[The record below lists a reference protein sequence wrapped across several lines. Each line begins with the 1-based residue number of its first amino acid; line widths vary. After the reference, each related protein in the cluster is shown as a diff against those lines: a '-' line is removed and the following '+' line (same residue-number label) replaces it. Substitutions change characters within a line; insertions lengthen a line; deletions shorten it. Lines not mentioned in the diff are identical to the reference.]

1 MNAEQYISKEKNK
14 FKTANQWAKNEIKE
28 HKKRFENN
36 DIEEINQDYINELK
50 ACTSWGEALEIA
62 KNFII

>member
-1 MNAEQYISKEKNK
+1 MNAEQYINEEKNN
-14 FKTANQWAKNEIKE
+14 FKTAKKWAKNKIKE
-28 HKKRFENN
+28 HEEFYKNN

-50 ACTSWGEALEIA
+50 NCSSWEEALEIA